1 MRKEYASLR
10 RRPLLAP
17 VWLTGLAGL
26 LFPAGAIWIYSAATT
41 TTIPVMRHAEK
52 AELPAGDPALSPMGE
67 ARAER
72 LAQLLGGGGPPE
84 TRLQGILVTEFRRT
98 QQTARPLANRL
109 SIPVIVV
116 PGGDVRA
123 TAARALDEF
132 GGGRVL
138 IIGHSDTVPALV
150 ERLSGHAVPVIAESE
165 YGAILPD
172 RQTALRSCR
181 RRIRPTCPL

>member
-1 MRKEYASLR
+1 MRKEYESRR

-26 LFPAGAIWIYSAATT
+26 LFLAGAIWIYSAATT
-41 TTIPVMRHAEK
+41 TTILVMRHAEK

-72 LAQLLGGGGPPE
+72 LAQLLGGGPPE

-165 YGAILPD
+165 YGAIYLIARPRFGRAAVTRLDLP
-172 RQTALRSCR
+172 L
-181 RRIRPTCPL
+181 